1 MAFHCHGVSTIKE
14 PSTGHGRFGLES
26 IRTLVL
32 ILQIQ
37 YTYRHIIIYVYM
49 RTYCI
54 FCMIHTSSIYI
65 YIQYK
70 STTLTRQ
77 QHDFCWWCVF
87 FHLDLWKHFSA
98 KPPVI
103 QWPAVLVASLLPWD
117 LDQPPS
123 WVSEGASFVSENREI
138 RWLVIEFLTIS
149 SSNSTLFWHQ
159 FD

>member
-65 YIQYK
+65 YTVQIYNPNQAAAWFLLMVCFFPLGSLK
-70 STTLTRQ
+70 AFFSEATSNPMTSCTRG
-77 QHDFCWWCVF
+77 
-87 FHLDLWKHFSA
+87 
-98 KPPVI
+98 I
-103 QWPAVLVASLLPWD
+103 IASLRLGSAAELSFWRCFICFRESWNQVVGD
-117 LDQPPS
+117 WILDY
-123 WVSEGASFVSENREI
+123 I
-138 RWLVIEFLTIS
+138 K
-149 SSNSTLFWHQ
+149 
-159 FD
+159 